1 MKGLFIRRRIATT
14 IYPFVYASGYAQR
27 AGSVP
32 ACLPRPGVTGYLAP
46 QEASINVFRESTSTG
61 YKINRG
67 GCLGMQY
74 ILRQFGTWVP
84 KILGNLARAWV
95 PKILGN
101 FAQGYQKGGSRI
113 SYDTGMYTANTCW
126 LLNHRVV
133 ALLQTNWRDSNLQLF
148 VCLFLPVFYN
158 KFMQYAKVQQ

>member
-1 MKGLFIRRRIATT
+1 
-14 IYPFVYASGYAQR
+14 
-27 AGSVP
+27 
-32 ACLPRPGVTGYLAP
+32 
-46 QEASINVFRESTSTG
+46 
-61 YKINRG
+61 
-67 GCLGMQY
+67 MQY

-113 SYDTGMYTANTCW
+113 SYDTGMYTANTC